1 MIEEDRMKK
10 WLIVLSALVA
20 LSLLAAPLTFAAGHG
35 DAKAGKAKAG
45 KAKGKAKFQCQAK
58 VVSVDPVT
66 GALVATVKSG
76 SKTIKAY
83 RDKQITL
90 RIDPKAKLVNATVDP
105 SVPLTLD
112 QLKPGARVHLG
123 GTIDRSQPDPA
134 FTATKVVLQR
144 LP

>member
-1 MIEEDRMKK
+1 MIEEDLMKK

-20 LSLLAAPLTFAAGHG
+20 LSLLAAPLTLATGHG
-35 DAKAGKAKAG
+35 DAKAG

-58 VVSVDPVT
+58 VVSVDPAT
-66 GALVATVKSG
+66 GALVVAVKCG

-83 RDKQITL
+83 RGKQITL
-90 RIDPKAKLVNATVDP
+90 RVDPKAKLVNATVDP
-105 SVPLTLD
+105 SVPLALD
-112 QLKPGARVHLG
+112 QLTPGARVHLG
-123 GTIDRSQPDPA
+123 GTIDRSQPDPV